1 MRCAI
6 LGLVC
11 GDGFA
16 PLPQV
21 LGEAVQQKHGHA
33 AARLGRLHAQPW
45 EVDEAVL
52 RDLLRKRNHYILAHG
67 LKPIEA
73 KSTVRLPEYVDALV
87 EASEAKVGPSM
98 HA

>member
-21 LGEAVQQKHGHA
+21 LGEAVQQPGHA
-33 AARLGRLHAQPW
+33 AARLGRVHAQPW

-67 LKPIEA
+67 LNPIEE
-73 KSTVRLPEYVDALV
+73 KSTLRFLSYVDARV